1 MIRLHCLHAHPSN
14 ISYIEDAFPGKLFD
28 VHHIVDSSFMERAK
42 QDPAFDLHLQQT
54 YAIYR
59 LMQERE
65 ADLILLT
72 CTQYIAA
79 LGDQQHLFQQ
89 PIVPIDEPLF
99 EQICERKGPLQLVF
113 SNPDTVEGT
122 MHRLYAYAQERG
134 KQVEAEIL
142 VLEDVFHLC
151 LNGEMKAYH
160 ERIMEQLRRSVKQH
174 REICV
179 MQLSMVHAAQQVEH
193 ETGVSIIH
201 PLSSL
206 KSFVHQKIVAA
217 KE

>member
-14 ISYIEDAFPGKLFD
+14 ISYIDDAFYDTGFD
-28 VHHIVDSSFMERAK
+28 LHHIVDSSFMERAK
-42 QDPAFDLHLQQT
+42 QDPAFDL
-54 YAIYR
+54 
-59 LMQERE
+59 E
-65 ADLILLT
+65 
-72 CTQYIAA
+72 
-79 LGDQQHLFQQ
+79 QQHLFKQ

-99 EQICERKGPLQLVF
+99 EQICEREGPLQLVF

-122 MHRLYAYAQERG
+122 MKRLSSYVKEQG
-134 KQVEAEIL
+134 KQLKAEVV

-151 LNGEMKAYH
+151 LNGDIQAYH

-174 REICV
+174 GDICV
-179 MQLSMVHAAQQVEH
+179 MQLSMVHAAKQVEQ

-201 PLSSL
+201 PLSPL
-206 KSFVHQKIVAA
+206 KPFVYQKITTL